1 MRSAGMM
8 LQLIFIRK
16 FYSCRQNRPRNGQ
29 KEVIKMTEKKK
40 VSVETIVRT
49 IVLAVTLINQ
59 VLTMLG
65 KNPLPFAEDELYALL
80 TTTATVAATLW
91 AWWKNNSFTP
101 AAIKADEYLMELKAS
116 NKNDTE
122 E

>member
-1 MRSAGMM
+1 
-8 LQLIFIRK
+8 
-16 FYSCRQNRPRNGQ
+16 
-29 KEVIKMTEKKK
+29 MTEKKK
-40 VSVETIVRT
+40 VSVETIIRT

-65 KNPLPFAEDELYALL
+65 KNPLPFAEDELYALI
-80 TTTATVAATLW
+80 TTAATVAASLW

-101 AAIKADEYLMELKAS
+101 AAIEADKYLAELKND

>member
-1 MRSAGMM
+1 
-8 LQLIFIRK
+8 
-16 FYSCRQNRPRNGQ
+16 
-29 KEVIKMTEKKK
+29 MTEKKK

-49 IVLAVTLINQ
+49 IVLAVTLLNQ

-80 TTTATVAATLW
+80 TTAATVAATLW
-91 AWWKNNSFTP
+91 AWWKNNSFTL
-101 AAIKADEYLMELKAS
+101 AAIKADEYLTELK
-116 NKNDTE
+116 NGNDNAESE